1 MMQDLLKKALKK
13 SDQAEIYYT
22 DSSHTNIEFNNGKL
36 HDIQSSIQSGY
47 SIRIIKNRLLGF
59 SYTKNLLDPEGLIE
73 NGVRSLEGKVEAEFD
88 FPVTP
93 ELPKLKTYDP
103 AIKNLNSEKL
113 IEECNRISKKFLA
126 KTSAEVEIS
135 ASVNCNSI
143 KLVNSAG
150 TDLNQHNSAFVVW
163 ANLCYPGGAAG
174 LSDFK
179 VNFSFAEFPDNKID
193 TLIESYNLSQKP
205 VKPAGGKMQVL
216 FMPNSIYT
224 LMWRL
229 KSATNGKLIYE
240 KTSPLIDKIG
250 EKVFSDKLT
259 IYDDP
264 LNDNLPGARSFD
276 DEGEKTD
283 RTDIVNKGV
292 LKNFYYDLN
301 YAAKM
306 NTRSTGNGY
315 KAAQWGGEIIKLK
328 PLPVAAHLFIKPG
341 ETSLQEMINSID
353 RGIILH
359 GVMGAH
365 SGNIPNGDYSVGVSP
380 GIYVEKGKI
389 VGRVKDAMVA
399 GNIYE
404 TLNCI
409 ETLENRL
416 HPSFGGTFPAILCD
430 KVSVSIK

>member
-1 MMQDLLKKALKK
+1 MQDLLKIALKK

-22 DSSHTNIEFNNGKL
+22 DSTHTHIEFSNGKL
-36 HDIQSSIQSGY
+36 HDIESSIQSGY
-47 SIRIIKNRLLGF
+47 SLRIIKDRLLGF
-59 SYTKNLLDPEGLIE
+59 SYTKNLLDPEGLI
-73 NGVRSLEGKVEAEFD
+73 NNAVRSLEGKVDADYD
-88 FPVTP
+88 FPLTLKLP
-93 ELPKLKTYDP
+93 ELKTYDP
-103 AIKNLNSEKL
+103 AIKNLNSKKL
-113 IEECNRISKKFLA
+113 IGECNRISKKLLA
-126 KTSAEVEIS
+126 KTSAEIEIS
-135 ASVNCNSI
+135 ASINCYSSKI
-143 KLVNSAG
+143 VNSAG
-150 TDLNQHNSAFVVW
+150 TDLAQHNSTFVVW

-174 LSDFK
+174 LSGFK
-179 VNFSFAEFPDNKID
+179 VNFSFAEFPDDKIA

-229 KSATNGKLIYE
+229 KSATNGKLIYDN
-240 KTSPLIDKIG
+240 TSPLIARIG

-259 IYDDP
+259 IHDDP
-264 LNDNLPGARSFD
+264 LYDNLPGARSFD
-276 DEGEKTD
+276 DEGVKTN
-283 RTDIVNKGV
+283 RLNIVDEGV

-306 NTRSTGNGY
+306 KTRSTGNGY
-315 KAAQWGGEIIKLK
+315 KAAQWGGEKIKLK
-328 PLPVAAHLFIKPG
+328 PLPVTAHMFIKPG
-341 ETSLQEMINSID
+341 KASLKEMINSID

-389 VGRVKDAMVA
+389 IGRVKDAMVA